1 MSIFLYNL
9 LLAPLSSP
17 VLFQLQDNFLITS
30 EEREEMTNLDDVLR
44 VQRCKHSTV
53 MFETADILSQHGF
66 QEFELQFLSGMRTSL
81 SITCPCCIVQWGPLE
96 HSCFETP
103 NIRKKCPE

>member
-9 LLAPLSSP
+9 LLALLSSP

-30 EEREEMTNLDDVLR
+30 AEREEMTNLDDVLR
-44 VQRCKHSTV
+44 VQCCKHSTV
-53 MFETADILSQHGF
+53 MFETAEILSLHGF
-66 QEFELQFLSGMRTSL
+66 QAFESQFLSGMRTSL
-81 SITCPCCIVQWGPLE
+81 SITCTRYIVQWGPLE

-103 NIRKKCPE
+103 NIRK